1 MPALYDQPA
10 AFANAVVEDVARF
23 QILPFYLVHNE
34 INTFATWNVFDQ
46 LFGDID
52 WQTNEGNVMRGTTPQ
67 RSPVGRSFFFPN
79 DITEVANKDIYQ
91 VTESVEEA
99 RVKSHN
105 YESYQFNFLPSF
117 NAFWKTYLKFANKDI
132 VEKIAISNNQFIET
146 NIWFNTPNVYFA
158 GTGLITGAPTAMGN
172 IAGTAA
178 NSKTAAWLVANTLAN
193 VLQNLTLRDV
203 YSAIMNLQEDMGAP
217 SFNGAKNMPSD
228 NEGLKG
234 KYVLITSS
242 EAFLNWTFDPDVQI
256 LKPLDLNLLFKDFRG
271 SLFGTTTT
279 KIHRYPLRFNTID
292 IVDGR
297 GNTLWAA
304 GTPIAPEMY
313 DDTDKKWKP
322 NPYYTSLVSA
332 PYEVAHLLGDS
343 LCRTIKVGPPPKEF
357 AGTDMSAEK
366 FYSLKWNGEVRL
378 TDQVLITRPDGSVD
392 LNYYGEQLKYISKCT
407 HGYLP
412 GERRNSI
419 SIVFERRRP
428 VVLTA

>member
-242 EAFLNWTFDPDVQI
+242 EAFLGWTFDPDVQI